1 MGNTYKT
8 SLHHVPGIIKRN
20 KQDLSGKFI
29 LNYGCGVGYDKVDEY
44 FSGTG
49 TQLYH
54 YDPHSPI
61 AAQRKKAPILPF
73 QRIVCANVLNV
84 IQLDA
89 DIDKAII
96 SVARVASMSNKCIAY
111 FSIYEGK
118 RNGVGGVTIRGYQR
132 NEKAG
137 AYTPILKNYFSTV
150 KRNKEHFI
158 CIF

>member
-8 SLHHVPGIIKRN
+8 SLHHVPGIIKQN
-20 KQDLSGKFI
+20 KQDLSGKFV
-29 LNYGCGVGYDKVDEY
+29 LNYGCGVGYEKVDEY
-44 FSGTG
+44 FSGTS

-54 YDPHSPI
+54 YDPYSPI
-61 AAQRKKAPILPF
+61 AAQRKKVPILPF
-73 QRIVCANVLNV
+73 HRVVCANVLNV
-84 IQLDA
+84 IELDRELY
-89 DIDKAII
+89 KVII
-96 SVARVASMSNKCIAY
+96 SVARIAAMSDRCIAY

-137 AYTPILKNYFSTV
+137 AYMPILKNYFSKV
-150 KRNKEHFI
+150 KRNKEHFV